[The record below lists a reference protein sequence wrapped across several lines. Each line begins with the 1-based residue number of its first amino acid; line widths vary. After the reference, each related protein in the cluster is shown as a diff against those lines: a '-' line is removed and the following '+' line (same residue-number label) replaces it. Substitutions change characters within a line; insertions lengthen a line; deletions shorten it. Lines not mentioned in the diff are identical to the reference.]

1 MMFSTQTSTILEFDM
16 SFSCVPSSRQT
27 WQQNIVCRKAA
38 VVQLAFFGRTN
49 SSPPQSRS
57 QVVVDCCVQWF
68 VFFGV
73 TELWLRIPPW
83 SSHRVF
89 SFGSHF
95 CCLNRFH
102 DLLSTSY
109 CRMHLEMPF
118 EGIHVPLWGFR
129 PSQNHPMFSFFIG
142 KSAGFKKAPCWDKFR
157 GIWGSEEKTS
167 GLDTV
172 LRAALGQAGH
182 LEKNMV

>member
-68 VFFGV
+68 VFFWCDWAV
-73 TELWLRIPPW
+73 TKNSSLIISSCLFVWIPFLLFKPIPWLVINQLLSHAPRNAIWRDTCPTLRLSTITK
-83 SSHRVF
+83 SSHVF
-89 SFGSHF
+89 I
-95 CCLNRFH
+95 FH
-102 DLLSTSY
+102 RKIRRL
-109 CRMHLEMPF
+109 
-118 EGIHVPLWGFR
+118 
-129 PSQNHPMFSFFIG
+129 
-142 KSAGFKKAPCWDKFR
+142 
-157 GIWGSEEKTS
+157 
-167 GLDTV
+167 
-172 LRAALGQAGH
+172 
-182 LEKNMV
+182 